1 MNEEYVLEHIKELC
15 KKEGWTNYELAKRS
29 GLPQSTIVNLFK
41 RTNQPTIT
49 TLIKICNAFGITLS
63 GFFAEPGEFPLFTSE
78 HLELITLWESLSVD
92 YKKFARDFLQYLKE
106 KS

>member
-1 MNEEYVLEHIKELC
+1 MNDEYVLEHIKELC

-41 RTNQPTIT
+41 RTNQPTIS

-63 GFFAEPGEFPLFTSE
+63 TFFSEPGDFPSLTSE
-78 HLELITLWESLSVD
+78 HMEIITLWESLSVD
-92 YKKFARDFLQYLKE
+92 SKKSALDFLRYLKE
-106 KS
+106 KG

>member
-63 GFFAEPGEFPLFTSE
+63 AFFAEPGESPLFSSE
-78 HLELITLWESLSVD
+78 HMDIIALWESLSVD
-92 YKKFARDFLQYLKE
+92 CKKSALDYLHYLKE